1 MALSVVFC
9 HSGTPLT
16 IPVWQITMIGDSTH
30 RRYESNVRYVH
41 ARSQLREPL
50 RAARVRT
57 KPSRITERCRAS
69 RFLLPRV
76 VRMDWRP
83 SLSPTLTLISDGKKF
98 MWDGRLFETQDA
110 SLREA
115 AAYEK
120 ENFEVRTVER
130 EGQFLVYTRRI
141 VKEHVLTET

>member
-1 MALSVVFC
+1 
-9 HSGTPLT
+9 
-16 IPVWQITMIGDSTH
+16 
-30 RRYESNVRYVH
+30 
-41 ARSQLREPL
+41 
-50 RAARVRT
+50 
-57 KPSRITERCRAS
+57 
-69 RFLLPRV
+69 
-76 VRMDWRP
+76 MDWRP